1 MESLTPAEKM
11 YKNHLTNVSNYQKRN
26 PEKMSVKYKKRI
38 EKLKQDPE
46 AYNFFRMKR
55 NESNKRFILKN
66 TNCFSSLKQLIC
78 FDIIQRKIIRIYY

>member
-46 AYNFFRMKR
+46 AYKIFRTKR
-55 NESNKRFILKN
+55 NESNKRFILKKKQALEAENEEN
-66 TNCFSSLKQLIC
+66 T
-78 FDIIQRKIIRIYY
+78 